1 MASRNEVLTLFGA
14 TPEQIMA
21 KQRQEQL
28 SQIMAQQDPFAKAG
42 SALGFGLARLFG
54 GESADVLRAREL
66 ESAKQ
71 GLDLSSAEGMT
82 EAAKRLQ
89 AAGFEDRA
97 LQLLDMADRKTTAEQ
112 ARNLQGKEIINKT
125 ITGTVTTYD
134 PVSQENVERT
144 VRVPIPHMYDMKTNE
159 LTVIFDEK
167 QIRAEMQAAADSG
180 AGVKVDLESE
190 NKAEVRTR
198 TNLEQALIN
207 LQPGEKYELPSGK
220 FVRKLPNGSLS
231 QPMTRDEMNRQSGID
246 EQARVNDIGA

>member
-112 ARNLQGKEIINKT
+112 ARDLAGKKIVNQT
-125 ITGTVTTYD
+125 LT
-134 PVSQENVERT
+134 RT
-144 VRVPIPHMYDMKTNE
+144 VKVTDQFGDVKETAVKIPIPHMYDMTTRE
-159 LTVIFDEK
+159 LVPIFDED
-167 QIRAEMQAAADSG
+167 QIMAEAEAAAP
-180 AGVKVDLESE
+180 KVTLESDGTPKSE
-190 NKAEVRTR
+190 TRTR
-198 TNLEQALIN
+198 TTMEQALIN
-207 LQPGEKYELPSGK
+207 LKPGETYELPSGR